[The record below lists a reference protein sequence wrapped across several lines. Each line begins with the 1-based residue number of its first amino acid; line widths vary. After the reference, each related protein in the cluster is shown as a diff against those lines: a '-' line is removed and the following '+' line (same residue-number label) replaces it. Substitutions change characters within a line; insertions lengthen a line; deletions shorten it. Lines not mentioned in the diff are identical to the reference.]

1 MERIKVKNIK
11 NLITQQVSVA
21 HEDDNL
27 LEVAEKII
35 EDPKTRSVYILDD
48 RERLVGI
55 IPVIEL
61 VQYLYCKYIPEEYI
75 SYHFPLKLSGEPKAR
90 DIMLPPVYVRDDDTL
105 EVAFKKMFKNSLE
118 ELPVVDEN
126 MHVIGDLNIL
136 ELIRA
141 WVEVNKHAR

>member
-1 MERIKVKNIK
+1 MERIKEKNIK
-11 NLITQQVSVA
+11 DLITQQVSVV
-21 HEDDNL
+21 HENDDL
-27 LEVAEKII
+27 LKVAEKII
-35 EDPKTRSVYILDD
+35 EDPKTRSVYVLDD
-48 RERLVGI
+48 KERLVGV

-61 VQYLYCKYIPEEYI
+61 VQYLYCKYIPEEYL

-90 DIMLPPVYVRDDDTL
+90 DIMLPPVYVRDDDNL
-105 EVAFKKMFKNSLE
+105 EVAFKKMLKNNLE

-126 MHVIGDLNIL
+126 MHVTGDLNIL

>member
-11 NLITQQVSVA
+11 DLITQQVSVV
-21 HEDDNL
+21 HENDDL
-27 LEVAEKII
+27 LKVAEKII
-35 EDPKTRSVYILDD
+35 EDPKTRSVYVLDD
-48 RERLVGI
+48 KERFVGV

-61 VQYLYCKYIPEEYI
+61 VQYLYCKYIPEEYL

-90 DIMLPPVYVRDDDTL
+90 DIMLPPVYVRDDDNL
-105 EVAFKKMFKNSLE
+105 EVAFKKMLKNNLE

-126 MHVIGDLNIL
+126 MHVTGDLNIL